1 MTQQND
7 QLLLYKDDLIQRLE
21 QSHLAFDALL
31 ARMTQDQLTGLPVV
45 GRWIMRDVLAHFI
58 AHEQHALH
66 EIRLALSG
74 QHVHPDYG
82 DGDAF
87 NEGAVSSRR
96 GETLAEVREAWEV
109 SRRQVVTL
117 VESLADDD
125 FDPFGPVVEAL
136 SDTIDGALGN
146 NTYEHYAEHARQIE
160 EALHAPAAPT
170 VRQWRSGHSP
180 SPG

>member
-1 MTQQND
+1 MAQQND
-7 QLLLYKDDLIQRLE
+7 QLLVYKDDLIQRLE
-21 QSHLAFDALL
+21 RSHVMFDALL

-45 GRWIMRDVLAHFI
+45 GHWIMRDVLAHFI

-74 QHVHPDYG
+74 QHVHPNYG

-96 GETLAEVREAWEV
+96 GETLAKVREAWEV

-117 VESLADDD
+117 VENLADDD
-125 FDPFGPVVEAL
+125 FHPSGPVVEAL
-136 SDTIDGALGN
+136 GDTIDGALGS
-146 NTYEHYAEHARQIE
+146 NTYEHYAEHARRIE
-160 EALHAPAAPT
+160 EAVGAPASHP
-170 VRQWRSGHSP
+170 VRQWRSGSGP
-180 SPG
+180 SAG